1 MRIVLLS
8 IAAVLGFGVPQA
20 TAQSVP
26 APQAPAACPQPGV
39 LEPQRLAGKTVLVCS
54 SNPSLMFEWVRV
66 NGRTI
71 LSEIQVT
78 TPLQTDILRE
88 SAEDRRRYRSGSY
101 RSYRPYNCVGNVST
115 IADYYT
121 DYCREQRRQY
131 EELRR
136 NQHSPC
142 YGDNAWRYRRV
153 CDRQRRGEYDFGR

>member
-1 MRIVLLS
+1 MRIVLLG
-8 IAAVLGFGVPQA
+8 IAASLLFGASSVS
-20 TAQSVP
+20 AQP
-26 APQAPAACPQPGV
+26 APEPPAPAPCPSPGI
-39 LEPQRLAGKTVLVCS
+39 LEQQRLAGKTVMVCS
-54 SNPSLMFEWVRV
+54 SNGLMFEWVRV
-66 NGRTI
+66 NGRTV

-121 DYCREQRRQY
+121 DYCYEQRRQY

-136 NQHSPC
+136 NQHSSC
-142 YGDNAWRYRRV
+142 YGENAYRYRRV
-153 CDRQRRGEYDFGR
+153 CERQRRGEYGFGR